1 MHSGPTGDSC
11 ICGGTAVKT
20 YENHFDTQ
28 SMKLASLSW
37 FTHSISRYR
46 YLFSEL
52 LIFAVVMRFLGI
64 VQPFA
69 FQAII
74 DRVLPYQR
82 EATLTLVVV
91 VLVLTTLLS
100 AGLDAVSSY
109 LGNHMA
115 NRLSRRN
122 WQGGFVGMQ
131 RNQVLQSARAHAVR
145 RAEDGSIR
153 RIQSGKTVQRENE
166 LEECRLIDRLV
177 RRALPQ
183 NANPHVHNSML
194 HM

>member
-1 MHSGPTGDSC
+1 
-11 ICGGTAVKT
+11 
-20 YENHFDTQ
+20 
-28 SMKLASLSW
+28 
-37 FTHSISRYR
+37 
-46 YLFSEL
+46 
-52 LIFAVVMRFLGI
+52 MRFLGI

-131 RNQVLQSARAHAVR
+131 RNQFSNLQGPMQSGGPKMAAS
-145 RAEDGSIR
+145 DGSNLEKPYKGR
-153 RIQSGKTVQRENE
+153 MSS
-166 LEECRLIDRLV
+166 EECRLIDRLV